1 MKQSRAAKP
10 KTKAH
15 PPPPRREPRR
25 RTRNAE
31 AGEET
36 LRQCI
41 VTRERYPK
49 EVMIRF
55 VLAPDAT
62 LTPDLSAKLP
72 GRGAWVLADRAALE
86 QGIRKHAFD
95 RALDGKAEVLPDL
108 AERIEAQLVRRCL
121 DLLGQALGAGRL
133 VLGAS
138 AVQRAA
144 RDGAAAVLVIAAD
157 AAPDSRRKSLAALK
171 AGSFAGE
178 GQRHHTAPMV
188 IGCFTSAELS
198 LALGRENVVH
208 AALPEGGLGV
218 RLKTEARRLEGF
230 RALIPDDWAQG
241 GKAA

>member
-1 MKQSRAAKP
+1 MKPSQAVKP
-10 KTKAH
+10 KAKAKA
-15 PPPPRREPRR
+15 PPPRRNPKRHASK
-25 RTRNAE
+25 AE
-31 AGEET
+31 ASEEGF
-36 LRQCI
+36 RQCI

-72 GRGAWVLADRAALE
+72 GRGAWVVADRAALE
-86 QGIRKHAFD
+86 TGIKKHAFD
-95 RALDGKAEVLPDL
+95 RALDGKAQVLADL
-108 AERIEAQLVRRCL
+108 AERIEAQLARRCL
-121 DLLGQALGAGRL
+121 DLLGQAQGAGALILGAH
-133 VLGAS
+133 
-138 AVQRAA
+138 AVQQAA
-144 RDGAAAVLVIAAD
+144 REGGVGTLVIAAD
-157 AAPDSRRKSLAALK
+157 GAPDSRRKSLAALK

-178 GQRHHTAPMV
+178 GRVHHTAPLV
-188 IGCFTSAELS
+188 IGCFTSEELS

-230 RALIPDDWAQG
+230 RALIPDGWAQG